1 MRRPF
6 NLGYQLGVTMIELMI
21 TIAIIAILVAV
32 ALPSFSGT
40 IERQRLRFAVETI
53 VSDLRLAQTNA
64 IAQGAR
70 GSSVVEFTV
79 NGGDAS
85 IWSYSVNNTLLGALV
100 NRSSTD
106 FAGGL
111 SLAVTN
117 FGDSDGDGNLD
128 VTFTADRG
136 LDADGDGS
144 VQITLGST
152 SATVSRNLLGLI
164 SVCSNASLGYASCG
178 N

>member
-1 MRRPF
+1 MRRPS

-85 IWSYSVNNTLLGALV
+85 ITLLLIPIITIAQVCGRHRV
-100 NRSSTD
+100 VTTR
-106 FAGGL
+106 L
-111 SLAVTN
+111 SLH
-117 FGDSDGDGNLD
+117 
-128 VTFTADRG
+128 
-136 LDADGDGS
+136 
-144 VQITLGST
+144 
-152 SATVSRNLLGLI
+152 
-164 SVCSNASLGYASCG
+164 SL
-178 N
+178 

>member
-1 MRRPF
+1 
-6 NLGYQLGVTMIELMI
+6 
-21 TIAIIAILVAV
+21 
-32 ALPSFSGT
+32 
-40 IERQRLRFAVETI
+40 
-53 VSDLRLAQTNA
+53 
-64 IAQGAR
+64 
-70 GSSVVEFTV
+70 VVEFTV

-100 NRSSTD
+100 SRSSTD